1 MAAEQ
6 NLKSNLEKWKEKA
19 GTFMTGVKNQN
30 DN

>member
-19 GTFMTGVKNQN
+19 AGTFLTGIKN
-30 DN
+30 